1 MNVND
6 GNDLVAYIGLEPII
20 SLNMADQV
28 EEKLRNYFKQQ
39 GFVPGD
45 ALPKENELAEALNV
59 SRTVIREALSRLR
72 MLGMVDSRKR
82 RGMILTEPDVL
93 SGLDRIMDSR
103 LLGDNAQK
111 QLFELR
117 LVIEIGLSDLLFL
130 RKTEKSLKVLEKIV
144 ENEEKHAK
152 TPEDHA
158 KYDIDFHGK
167 LYQMA
172 GNETLYRFQKM
183 LAFVFEYAIEVTSGL
198 DEKSRTGAISH
209 RDLVNLLRTGDPET
223 FRNAMRQ
230 HLEPYYKQI

>member
-1 MNVND
+1 MEASSNKETTW
-6 GNDLVAYIGLEPII
+6 GLEPII
-20 SLNMADQV
+20 STNMADQV
-28 EEKLRNYFKQQ
+28 EERLRAYFKQQ

-82 RGMILTEPDVL
+82 RGMVLTEPDVL
-93 SGLDRIMDSR
+93 SGIDRIMDSH
-103 LLGDNAQK
+103 LLGDHTQK

-117 LVIEIGLSDLLFL
+117 LLIEIGLGDLLFL
-130 RKTEKSLKVLEKIV
+130 RKTEKSLKELEQIL
-144 ENEEKHAK
+144 EAEEKFAR

-158 KYDIDFHGK
+158 KYDIEFHGK

-172 GNETLYRFQKM
+172 GNDTLYRFQKM
-183 LAFVFEYAIEVTSGL
+183 LAFVFKYAMQVTSGL
-198 DEKSRTGAISH
+198 DEKSRTGSVSH
-209 RDLVNLLRTGDPET
+209 RDLVHILRHGSPEA

-230 HLEPYYKQI
+230 HLEPYYKLI

>member
-1 MNVND
+1 
-6 GNDLVAYIGLEPII
+6 
-20 SLNMADQV
+20 MADQV
-28 EEKLRNYFKQQ
+28 EERLRSYFKQQ

-45 ALPKENELAEALNV
+45 ALPKENELAEALSV

-72 MLGMVDSRKR
+72 MLGMIDSRKR

-130 RKTEKSLKVLEKIV
+130 RKSEKSLKTLDKIV
-144 ENEEKHAK
+144 DEEEKFALSPK
-152 TPEDHA
+152 DHA
-158 KYDIDFHGK
+158 KYDIEFHGK
-167 LYQMA
+167 LYQMT

-183 LAFVFEYAIEVTSGL
+183 LAFVFEYAIQVTSDL

-209 RDLVNLLRTGDPET
+209 RDLVHILRHGDPEI

-230 HLEPYYKQI
+230 HLEPYYNQI

>member
-1 MNVND
+1 ME
-6 GNDLVAYIGLEPII
+6 GFTASEAAFGLEPIV
-20 SLNMADQV
+20 SVNMADQV
-28 EEKLRNYFKQQ
+28 EERLRRYFKQQ

-45 ALPKENELAEALNV
+45 ALPKESELAEALNV

-103 LLGDNAQK
+103 LLGAHAQK

-130 RKTEKSLKVLEKIV
+130 RKNEQDLQVLEQIAA
-144 ENEEKHAK
+144 NEEKYARS
-152 TPEDHA
+152 PEDHA
-158 KYDIDFHGK
+158 KYDIEFHGK

-183 LAFVFEYAIEVTSGL
+183 LAFVFQYAIEVTSGL
-198 DEKSRTGAISH
+198 DEKSRTGAVSH
-209 RDLVNLLRTGDPET
+209 RQLVHILRTGDPEA

>member
-1 MNVND
+1 
-6 GNDLVAYIGLEPII
+6 
-20 SLNMADQV
+20 
-28 EEKLRNYFKQQ
+28 
-39 GFVPGD
+39 
-45 ALPKENELAEALNV
+45 
-59 SRTVIREALSRLR
+59 

-103 LLGDNAQK
+103 LLGTDAQK

-130 RKTEKSLKVLEKIV
+130 RKKEQDLQTLEQIAA
-144 ENEEKHAK
+144 EEEKYAR
-152 TPEDHA
+152 TPEERA

-172 GNETLYRFQKM
+172 GNETLCRFQKM
-183 LAFVFEYAIEVTSGL
+183 LAFVFQYAMEVTSGL
-198 DEKSRTGAISH
+198 DEKSRTGAVSH
-209 RDLVNLLRTGDPET
+209 RQLVHILRTGDPEA

>member
-1 MNVND
+1 MTENNSKE
-6 GNDLVAYIGLEPII
+6 ATIGLEPII
-20 SLNMADQV
+20 SSNMADQV
-28 EEKLRNYFKQQ
+28 EERLRSYFKQQ

-103 LLGDNAQK
+103 LLGTDAQK

-130 RKTEKSLKVLEKIV
+130 RKNEQDLQTLEQIAA
-144 ENEEKHAK
+144 EEEKYAR
-152 TPEDHA
+152 TPEERA

-172 GNETLYRFQKM
+172 GNETLCRFQKM
-183 LAFVFEYAIEVTSGL
+183 LAFVFQYAMEVTSGL
-198 DEKSRTGAISH
+198 DEKSRTGAVSH
-209 RDLVNLLRTGDPET
+209 RQLVHILRTGDPEA

>member
-1 MNVND
+1 ME
-6 GNDLVAYIGLEPII
+6 GFTGSEAAFGLEPII

-28 EEKLRNYFKQQ
+28 EERLRSYFKQQ

-103 LLGDNAQK
+103 LLGQHAQK

-130 RKTEKSLKVLEKIV
+130 RKTEKSMKILEEIV
-144 ENEEKHAK
+144 AQEEKHAK

-158 KYDIDFHGK
+158 KYDIEFHSV

-172 GNETLYRFQKM
+172 GNETLCRFQKM
-183 LAFVFEYAIEVTSGL
+183 LAFVFQYAIEVTSGL
-198 DEKSRTGAISH
+198 DEKSRTGSVSH
-209 RDLVNLLRTGDPET
+209 RNLVNILRTGDPES
-223 FRNAMRQ
+223 FRNAMRK
-230 HLEPYYKQI
+230 HLEPYYKLI